1 MRVLSRLTSSHDLSS
16 QWNPIHFILQVCT
29 LIGTSTNFIVLGLL
43 MDRYPANLDLQNMS
57 LFAITPYGVPVAL
70 VGVAYVLLATPLLLD
85 RKNRRGGADTNIN
98 NNIDDIL
105 LGARLTQW
113 SPAAGR
119 TIRRSGLR
127 DTGGIYLVSV
137 RRSATGNLHTA
148 VSPEFV
154 LEVND
159 ILYFTGMFETFGDF
173 CEEHGLEVMT
183 SEVELMDCNIRNT
196 PPASPLGAII
206 EEVPS
211 LEETVSVGS
220 NANLVPS
227 PQCTS
232 RVNSLTSPL
241 VGTVGTRQS
250 KENIQNLDITLDN
263 RPQVGNDNRNLD
275 TLGITLDT
283 LLDATHQE
291 RMRVIFSIEDAIRGD
306 GSTYQTTLPSSTFR
320 IVVAAQEEQ
329 DLVILAVDG
338 PDRPGLLLDISK
350 CLVRLKLDAR
360 HTEAA
365 VRGIRSLSI
374 WRCKVVSTETITDL
388 NVSAIYTTTQ
398 MLFATSSGPE
408 AIRQRGLQVIRAHI
422 RDGSRLVGKSLSDVS
437 NFRDVYKAA
446 VVSIQSNNDD
456 RVQHESFLST
466 VFEVGDLLVL
476 QVNDDSPLLESPP
489 EGFYLHDESKRSSSI
504 MSLFSSGSSPKMIRR
519 NSDKF
524 TDEDVEKSNGLKAKE
539 AVWND
544 LEVFSA
550 NSNGNAGV
558 QREFL
563 IAMTVP
569 KGSDLIGKTVAQGG
583 VDNLPGLFLV
593 SIDLDRHCI
602 VPGSD
607 PPVEAFLTVPFTEVL
622 TEGDLLWFSGSASSV
637 GELRK
642 VPGLALY
649 ESGEVMQVNER
660 VQDRRLVEAVVSRK
674 GPLVGKTVKEV
685 NFRTKYGAA
694 VISVHREGRRVHELP
709 GNIKL
714 HAGDVL
720 LLEAGKSFIVANKN
734 QYDDAFTLMA
744 EVEGSSPPRFRMLIP
759 AVVLTV
765 SAYATYM
772 AKLSSLFG
780 TTLAAAILMV
790 MLGVLTE
797 EEARASIR
805 WEIYLTIAPA
815 YGIGSALINSGVAL
829 SMSSFLVKV
838 GNSMGIGN
846 AGVLGSVYLSTV
858 LMSQMIANNA
868 AAALIFPIAMGAA
881 ENGGIDVVL
890 MSFGIMLAA
899 SAAFM
904 TPFGYQTNLMVM
916 GPGGYTT
923 SDYLIF
929 GTPMQVVLTVIST
942 WALVEKQ
949 WLLVWLVSGSILAA
963 VCMFLVVRDRK
974 NSKGKRA

>member
-1 MRVLSRLTSSHDLSS
+1 MLLLLTKYPSLLLNCS
-16 QWNPIHFILQVCT
+16 FQVCT
-29 LIGTSTNFIVLGLL
+29 LIGTSTNLIVIGLL
-43 MDRYPANLDLQNMS
+43 MDRYPDKSDLQNMS
-57 LFAITPYGVPVAL
+57 LFAITQYGVPVAI
-70 VGVAYVLLATPLLLD
+70 VGIAYVLLATPLLLD
-85 RKNRRGGADTNIN
+85 RKNHRATDMMNASVN
-98 NNIDDIL
+98 NTDDIL

-127 DTGGIYLVSV
+127 DAGGIYLVSV
-137 RRSATGNLHTA
+137 KRSATGNLHTA

-159 ILYFTGMFETFGDF
+159 ILYFTGMLETFGDF

-183 SEVELMDCNIRNT
+183 NEVELMDIIRNS
-196 PPASPLGAII
+196 PPGSPVGDD
-206 EEVPS
+206 VPS
-211 LEETVSVGS
+211 LGETSSLGS
-220 NANLVPS
+220 NTSPIHS
-227 PQCTS
+227 PQQKDAIAHA
-232 RVNSLTSPL
+232 LTPL
-241 VGTVGTRQS
+241 VGKDKKQS
-250 KENIQNLDITLDN
+250 TKNKETLDITLEKK
-263 RPQVGNDNRNLD
+263 RGVRNDTRILD
-275 TLGITLDT
+275 TIGISLET

-291 RMRVIFSIEDAIRGD
+291 RMRVIFSIEDCIRGED
-306 GSTYQTTLPSSTFR
+306 SHYQTTLPSSTYR
-320 IVVAAQEEQ
+320 IVVAAQEEK
-329 DLVILAVDG
+329 DFSVLAIDA
-338 PDRPGLLLDISK
+338 PDRPGLLLDVSK

-374 WRCKVVSTETITDL
+374 WRCKVTTEKNVDM
-388 NVSAIYTTTQ
+388 NVSEVYTAIQ
-398 MLFATSSGPE
+398 MLFATTSGPE

-422 RDGSRLVGKSLSDVS
+422 RDGSRLIGKSLSDVT
-437 NFRDVYKAA
+437 NFRDTYKAA
-446 VVSIQSNNDD
+446 VVSIQKINS
-456 RVQHESFLST
+456 RVQHESLLSMI
-466 VFEVGDLLVL
+466 FEVGDLLVL
-476 QVNDDSPLLESPP
+476 QVSDDSPLLESPP
-489 EGFYLHDESKRSSSI
+489 EGFYLHEDSKRNLI
-504 MSLFSSGSSPKMIRR
+504 SLFSSSPKLSDR
-519 NSDKF
+519 NSKKNI
-524 TDEDVEKSNGLKAKE
+524 EVDVEEPNGSKEKE

-544 LEVFSA
+544 LEVLRANMNGSA
-550 NSNGNAGV
+550 TV

-563 IAMTVP
+563 IAMTIA

-583 VDNLPGLFLV
+583 IDKLPGLFLV

-622 TEGDLLWFSGSASSV
+622 TEGDVLWFSGSASSV

-642 VPGLALY
+642 IPGLALY

-660 VQDRRLVEAVVSRK
+660 VQDRCLVEAVVSRK

-685 NFRTKYGAA
+685 KFRAKYGAA
-694 VISVHREGRRVHELP
+694 VIAVHREGRRVHELS

-720 LLEAGKSFIVANKN
+720 LLEAGKSFIVVNKN

-744 EVEGSSPPRFRMLIP
+744 EVEGSSPPRFRMLLP
-759 AVVLTV
+759 ALILTV

-780 TTLAAAILMV
+780 TALAAAILMV

-815 YGIGSALINSGVAL
+815 YGVGSALINSGVAY
-829 SMSSFLVKV
+829 SMSSFLVRV
-838 GNSMGIGN
+838 GNSMRIGDAGI
-846 AGVLGSVYLSTV
+846 LGAVYLSTV

-881 ENGGIDVVL
+881 ERGGIDVALV
-890 MSFGIMLAA
+890 SYGIMLAA

-916 GPGGYTT
+916 GPGGYTI
-923 SDYLIF
+923 SDFLIF
-929 GTPMQVVLTVIST
+929 GTPVQVVLSVIST
-942 WALVEKQ
+942 WALVEKK
-949 WLLVWLVSGSILAA
+949 WWLVWLVSASFLAV
-963 VCMFLVVRDRK
+963 VCVFRIVRDR

>member
-1 MRVLSRLTSSHDLSS
+1 
-16 QWNPIHFILQVCT
+16 
-29 LIGTSTNFIVLGLL
+29 
-43 MDRYPANLDLQNMS
+43 MS
-57 LFAITPYGVPVAL
+57 LFAITQYGVPVAL
-70 VGVAYVLLATPLLLD
+70 VGIAYVLLATPLLLD
-85 RKNRRGGADTNIN
+85 RKNHRAADNMMNASVHNT
-98 NNIDDIL
+98 DDIL

-137 RRSATGNLHTA
+137 KRSATGNLHTA

-159 ILYFTGMFETFGDF
+159 ILYFTGMLETFGDF

-183 SEVELMDCNIRNT
+183 NEVELMDIIRNT
-196 PPASPLGAII
+196 PPGSPAGDD
-206 EEVPS
+206 VPS
-211 LEETVSVGS
+211 LGEASSLGS
-220 NANLVPS
+220 NSSPLHS
-227 PQCTS
+227 PQQIELLA
-232 RVNSLTSPL
+232 NALSPL
-241 VGTVGTRQS
+241 VGKDKKRSTKKIET
-250 KENIQNLDITLDN
+250 LDITLEKK
-263 RPQVGNDNRNLD
+263 RGLRNDTRNLD
-275 TLGITLDT
+275 TLGITLET

-291 RMRVIFSIEDAIRGD
+291 RMRVIFSIEDCIRGEE
-306 GSTYQTTLPSSTFR
+306 SHYQTTLPSSTFR

-329 DLVILAVDG
+329 DFSVLAIDA

-374 WRCKVVSTETITDL
+374 WRCKVTTEKKVNM
-388 NVSAIYTTTQ
+388 NVSEIYTTIQ
-398 MLFATSSGPE
+398 MLFATTSGPE

-422 RDGSRLVGKSLSDVS
+422 RDGSRLIGKTLSDVS
-437 NFRDVYKAA
+437 NFRDTYKAA
-446 VVSIQSNNDD
+446 VVSIQKLNS
-456 RVQHESFLST
+456 RVQHESLLSMI
-466 VFEVGDLLVL
+466 FEVGDLLVL
-476 QVNDDSPLLESPP
+476 QVSDDSPLLESPP
-489 EGFYLHDESKRSSSI
+489 ERFYLHDDSKRNLI
-504 MSLFSSGSSPKMIRR
+504 SLFSSSNPKLSDR
-519 NSDKF
+519 NIDKNI
-524 TDEDVEKSNGLKAKE
+524 DVDVEEPNGLKEKE

-544 LEVFSA
+544 LEVFRA
-550 NSNGNAGV
+550 NMNGNATV

-563 IAMTVP
+563 IAMTVA
-569 KGSDLIGKTVAQGG
+569 KGSNLIGKTVAQGG
-583 VDNLPGLFLV
+583 IDKLPGLFLV

-622 TEGDLLWFSGSASSV
+622 TEGDVLWFSGSASSI

-642 VPGLALY
+642 IPGLALY

-685 NFRTKYGAA
+685 KFRAKYGAA
-694 VISVHREGRRVHELP
+694 VIAVHREGRRVHELP

-734 QYDDAFTLMA
+734 QYSDAFTLMA

-759 AVVLTV
+759 ALFLTI

-780 TTLAAAILMV
+780 TALAAAILMV

-815 YGIGSALINSGVAL
+815 YGVGSALINSGVAY
-829 SMSSFLVKV
+829 SMSSFLVRV
-838 GNSMGIGN
+838 GNSMGIGD
-846 AGVLGSVYLSTV
+846 AGILGAVYLSTV
-858 LMSQMIANNA
+858 LLSQMIANNA

-881 ENGGIDVVL
+881 ERGGIDVVL
-890 MSFGIMLAA
+890 MSYGIMLAA

-923 SDYLIF
+923 SDFLIL

-942 WALVEKQ
+942 WSLGEKK
-949 WLLVWLVSGSILAA
+949 WWLVWLVSASFLAA
-963 VCMFLVVRDRK
+963 VCVFRIVQDQ